1 MRVRALGL
9 AVLAI
14 GALVAIWTA
23 SSGPSTRP
31 LPVASPIVVSSAF
44 LYRSD
49 TLRRN
54 ETLSHLLGR
63 SNIYGAELVH
73 VVDAAQ
79 GLNPRRIRDG
89 KVFGFRH
96 TYGDQKPD
104 RITVRLGDARTGDD
118 RILTLARDSAGAW
131 TGSTEPVLW
140 SVDVRMIHGVVEST
154 IYDAINEAV
163 PDSVLPEEQRYY
175 LIYDLADNIYGWVID
190 FYLDLWQGDR
200 FSVLYERL
208 TSPLGDIRYGRVLAA
223 KIETRGIENDAYVMT
238 DERGGNEYYDDGG
251 LSLRR
256 SFKIRPVDLARLSS
270 RFSSSRFHP
279 ILKRRRPHNGT
290 DYAAPP
296 GTPIKATNGGTV
308 TRAGR
313 WGTYGIM
320 VSIRHAQGIETRYG
334 HMSRLAAG
342 IKPGI
347 RVEQNQVIGY
357 VGMSGLASAPH
368 VHYEIL
374 RSGRFRDPR
383 DLLDTE
389 PGQPLPAER
398 SDEFHS
404 VMAQYNALLNA
415 LGPQLTAVGPD
426 N

>member
-1 MRVRALGL
+1 MRARTLRL
-9 AVLAI
+9 AVVA
-14 GALVAIWTA
+14 VAILAAVWTA
-23 SSGPSTRP
+23 TTTSSPRP
-31 LPVASPIVVSSAF
+31 LPVASPIVVKSAF
-44 LYRSD
+44 LYRAD

-73 VVDAAQ
+73 VVNAAQ

-96 TYGDQKPD
+96 VYGDQKPD

-118 RILTLARDSAGAW
+118 RILTLARDSAGNW
-131 TGSTEPVLW
+131 TSSIEAVLW
-140 SVDVRMIHGVVEST
+140 SVDIRTVRGLVKST
-154 IYDAINEAV
+154 LYDAINEAI
-163 PDSVLPEEQRYY
+163 PDSVMPEEQRYF

-190 FYLDLWQGDR
+190 FYLDLWEGDE

-208 TSPLGDIRYGRVLAA
+208 TSPLGDVRYGRVLAA
-223 KIETRGIENDAYVMT
+223 KIETRSTENTAYVMT
-238 DERGGNEYYDDGG
+238 DEHGANVYYDDEG
-251 LSLRR
+251 LSLKR
-256 SFKIRPVDLARLSS
+256 SFKIRPVDFARLSS

-279 ILKRRRPHNGT
+279 ILKQRRPHNGT
-290 DYAAPP
+290 DYAART
-296 GTPIKATNGGTV
+296 GTPIQATNGGTV

-342 IKPGI
+342 IKPGV
-347 RVEQNQVIGY
+347 RVEQGQVIGF
-357 VGMSGLASAPH
+357 VGMTGLASAPH

-374 RSGRFRDPR
+374 KNGRFRDPR

-389 PGQPLPAER
+389 PGMPVPADR
-398 SDEFHS
+398 GGEFYAIM
-404 VMAQYNALLNA
+404 VQYNALLDA
-415 LGPQLTAVGPD
+415 RGPQLTAASPD